1 MKWTMTL
8 CNQLTELEPMR
19 DRLSKLMREQSLPET
34 VVADILLIAEEVLV
48 NIVTHAY
55 NDEAEHL
62 IGLSGIVNDNDL
74 WLEFRDDARPFNPLE
89 LPEPDLD
96 TSIQNR
102 KVGGLGIYLI
112 TQLADQLKYSRQDGM
127 NVLAVRKILPRRREP
142 TLSSNI
148 EDTSG

>member
-8 CNQLTELEPMR
+8 RNHLTELEPMR
-19 DRLSKLMREQSLPET
+19 DRLSKLMQKQSLPET

-55 NDEAEHL
+55 DDEAEHL
-62 IGLSGIVNDNDL
+62 IGLSGTVSDHDL

-96 TSIQNR
+96 TSIQSR
-102 KVGGLGIYLI
+102 DLGGLGIYLV
-112 TQLADQLKYSRQDGM
+112 TQLADQLRYSRQDGM
-127 NVLAVRKILPRRREP
+127 NVLAVRKILSRRQKN
-142 TLSSNI
+142 TF
-148 EDTSG
+148 G